1 MTVVQPNSIAG
12 INSISVESG
21 QSLSIHKSD
30 GTLIREIVAS
40 TGISTFSSISVG
52 SASTANNAAKSIN
65 IGLGA
70 SISQHTDNSLSF
82 GTNGV
87 PRLLINSSGLIQQ
100 YGFTGTAN
108 AAANDLA
115 LGNTTGSVDRG
126 MTVWSNSSQN
136 GTIAFADNDS
146 NFRGAVQYRHSGDHL
161 RFLTSGTERIRITG
175 GGVVGVG
182 TDLPVTESG
191 WGNALHVHTA
201 ASGAH
206 VRFSDGTSK
215 GTASD
220 GSLVGHYTNDLYLI
234 NKESTGSLIINT
246 NGNERT
252 RVDSSGRLLIASD
265 TSRSIWGANPQLQ
278 IEKLD
283 SNAALSIIRHSNSA
297 AGPWLALCK
306 SRGTSNGAV
315 TIVQD
320 GDSLGSIDWFGA
332 DGADLAN
339 TSAEIRAEIDGTPG
353 NNDLPGRIIFKT
365 TADGAASPTERL
377 RITSDGQIGVNKS
390 SPKAWN
396 ASYTSLQ
403 IHDAGYIAG
412 STDDSF
418 VALGANNYLDTGGT
432 YDYTNSDFAS
442 QLYQVDGTLVFR
454 NAPSGTADNAITW
467 TNRLS
472 INVSG
477 NATFAG
483 TVSDS
488 KGDLRRVIENEPG
501 GGAYQIVAADAG
513 KFIHHNNTIKMPDSG
528 TLSIGDM
535 VTIYAYGAL
544 TLDVTKPGGGE
555 ATVYNAAD
563 ASTGDRTFAARS
575 IATILCVA
583 ADTYVISGAGIS

>member
-1 MTVVQPNSIAG
+1 
-12 INSISVESG
+12 
-21 QSLSIHKSD
+21 SD

-377 RITSDGQIGVNKS
+377 RITSDGQIGVN
-390 SPKAWN
+390 
-396 ASYTSLQ
+396 
-403 IHDAGYIAG
+403 
-412 STDDSF
+412 
-418 VALGANNYLDTGGT
+418 
-432 YDYTNSDFAS
+432 
-442 QLYQVDGTLVFR
+442 
-454 NAPSGTADNAITW
+454 
-467 TNRLS
+467 
-472 INVSG
+472 
-477 NATFAG
+477 
-483 TVSDS
+483 
-488 KGDLRRVIENEPG
+488 
-501 GGAYQIVAADAG
+501 
-513 KFIHHNNTIKMPDSG
+513 
-528 TLSIGDM
+528 
-535 VTIYAYGAL
+535 
-544 TLDVTKPGGGE
+544 
-555 ATVYNAAD
+555 
-563 ASTGDRTFAARS
+563 
-575 IATILCVA
+575 
-583 ADTYVISGAGIS
+583 